1 MATFFCHTSARG
13 PEIKNLESGTV
24 WTGLC
29 LIHHHHRV
37 QSPRSKTSTG
47 LWLQEHALRRAVEFL
62 KVKGSSNPAD
72 LMTKHLAR
80 EQVEQVEQYVE
91 ALNLDCR
98 EGHAATAVKLH
109 STQQRRTQDRHD
121 AEPNTDYNRRS
132 DDQTYTDG
140 LAESAAKTDRT
151 LAQGAL
157 SLAREALDSA
167 AD

>member
-1 MATFFCHTSARG
+1 M
-13 PEIKNLESGTV
+13 
-24 WTGLC
+24 
-29 LIHHHHRV
+29 
-37 QSPRSKTSTG
+37 
-47 LWLQEHALRRAVEFL
+47 
-62 KVKGSSNPAD
+62 KVKGTSSPAD
-72 LMTKHLAR
+72 LMTKILAR
-80 EQVEQVEQYVE
+80 EQVEQYVE

-121 AEPNTDYNRRS
+121 AEPNTDYNRRN

-140 LAESAAKTDRT
+140 LAESVAKTDRT

-167 AD
+167 AEGTRSKMPKDAEEPRRKGWQVERPGLVTGRFRGARAYRSPCSAGVAWEHVLY